1 MLTEIKLE
9 KKTLL
14 SINNLKN
21 CISSTCNKM
30 LRALMEGVGW
40 VCMSKRHHQLPIDLM
55 PLVKVIKRSQ
65 MGLICLIS
73 LSPRANLTRKTYSSL
88 KSVTKRNRKE
98 RRKNRHQRKQ
108 DLKSKNSRIFK
119 SLRCQWLTRVNAKFL
134 LMSETTTTTI

>member
-9 KKTLL
+9 KKTLNF
-14 SINNLKN
+14 INNSKN
-21 CISSTCNKM
+21 FISSTCNKTS
-30 LRALMEGVGW
+30 RAQMEGVKW
-40 VCMSKRHHQLPIDLM
+40 ACMLRKRHRLLIDLM
-55 PLVKVIKRSQ
+55 PSVKEIKPSL
-65 MGLICLIS
+65 MGLTCLIS

-98 RRKNRHQRKQ
+98 RRKNKHQRKQ

-134 LMSETTTTTI
+134 LMCGTITTTI

>member
-1 MLTEIKLE
+1 MSAFLTSQNNSKKFMLTEIKLE

-30 LRALMEGVGW
+30 LRALMEGAGW

-55 PLVKVIKRSQ
+55 PLVRVIKRSQ

-73 LSPRANLTRKTYSSL
+73 LSLRANSTQKIYSSL
-88 KSVTKRNRKE
+88 KPVTKRNKKE
-98 RRKNRHQRKQ
+98 KVRNRLQRNQ
-108 DLKSKNSRIFK
+108 DLRSKISKIPK
-119 SLRCQWLTRVNAKFL
+119 SLRCQ
-134 LMSETTTTTI
+134 